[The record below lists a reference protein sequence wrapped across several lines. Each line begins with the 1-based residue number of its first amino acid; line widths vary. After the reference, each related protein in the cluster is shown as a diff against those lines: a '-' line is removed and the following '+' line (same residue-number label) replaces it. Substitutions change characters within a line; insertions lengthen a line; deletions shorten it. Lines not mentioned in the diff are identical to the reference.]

1 MKIQDLKKL
10 VSQVG
15 SVVLMDDSGV
25 SLVVLSYEQY
35 QSLLGIELPNAE
47 IEPAFGSQGQV
58 PRGTSDGFKDNDNV
72 GTGIEG
78 AGNKVINHNADI
90 ALPSLRT
97 KEGVS
102 PEDWDK
108 LNAQVSRPG
117 NVGTGAPDTAE
128 REEVER
134 LNREIGLLKEE
145 IKQRELQELIEET
158 VVDEH

>member
-15 SVVLMDDSGV
+15 SVILMDDSGTG
-25 SLVVLSYEQY
+25 LVVLSYEQY

-90 ALPSLRT
+90 ALH
-97 KEGVS
+97 
-102 PEDWDK
+102 
-108 LNAQVSRPG
+108 
-117 NVGTGAPDTAE
+117 
-128 REEVER
+128 
-134 LNREIGLLKEE
+134 LLS
-145 IKQRELQELIEET
+145 QCRHCHCL
-158 VVDEH
+158 